1 MPFFTHIDLLEVLIV
16 FQVNFPSKINRVDTV
31 EEDGKGGAAPDKAD
45 EEDDVQAVVL
55 EINVHVDTQ
64 HLQAIVN
71 INLPELTPIKTL
83 MARRAK
89 AVVASGERSGCLLLN
104 RLMAMKMA
112 SRYMYVVSNWKFTL
126 VGQRW

>member
-1 MPFFTHIDLLEVLIV
+1 MPFFTHIDPLEVLIV

-31 EEDGKGGAAPDKAD
+31 EEDGKGGAAPDEGD

-112 SRYMYVVSNWKFTL
+112 SKYM
-126 VGQRW
+126 

>member
-1 MPFFTHIDLLEVLIV
+1 MISVVLHASLMPLFTHIDPLEVLIV

-31 EEDGKGGAAPDKAD
+31 EEDGKGGAAPDKGD

-71 INLPELTPIKTL
+71 INLPQLTPIKTL

-104 RLMAMKMA
+104 RLMAMKIA
-112 SRYMYVVSNWKFTL
+112 SRYM
-126 VGQRW
+126 

>member
-1 MPFFTHIDLLEVLIV
+1 MISVVLHASLMPHFTHIDPLEVLIV

-71 INLPELTPIKTL
+71 INLPQLTPIKTL

-89 AVVASGERSGCLLLN
+89 AVVTSGERSGCLLLK
-104 RLMAMKMA
+104 RLMAMNMA
-112 SRYMYVVSNWKFTL
+112 SRYM
-126 VGQRW
+126 